1 MLCSYSSL
9 DIYIWMI
16 FKIHTLC
23 LDVWTAIGGVQG
35 ALTSTVNSTM
45 NTISYTKQE
54 DYDLHA

>member
-1 MLCSYSSL
+1 M
-9 DIYIWMI
+9 WMI

-35 ALTSTVNSTM
+35 ALTSTVNNTM
-45 NTISYTKQE
+45 NTISYMKQE